1 MFGKKKRNKF
11 NNHIDTLIGVNTQ
24 IKGNI
29 HFTGGLRIDG
39 CISGNV
45 TAEDEEH
52 STLVLSNAGQ
62 INGKIQ
68 VANVIIN
75 GIVSG
80 PIIATRY
87 LELQSNA
94 RIHGDVHYEVIEIH
108 LGASVDGK
116 MIHRTKEM
124 QTNPST
130 VLISAPTDHPQKN
143 KDDL

>member
-24 IKGNI
+24 IKGDIN
-29 HFTGGLRIDG
+29 FTGGLRIDG

-45 TAEDEEH
+45 IAEDEDH

-62 INGKIQ
+62 INGKVQ

-80 PIIATRY
+80 PIIAAKY

-94 RIHGDVHYEVIEIH
+94 QIHGDVHYEVIEMH

-116 MIHRTKEM
+116 MIHRNKETQM
-124 QTNPST
+124 TPST
-130 VLISAPTDHPQKN
+130 VLISAPTDRHSKN
-143 KDDL
+143 KDGL